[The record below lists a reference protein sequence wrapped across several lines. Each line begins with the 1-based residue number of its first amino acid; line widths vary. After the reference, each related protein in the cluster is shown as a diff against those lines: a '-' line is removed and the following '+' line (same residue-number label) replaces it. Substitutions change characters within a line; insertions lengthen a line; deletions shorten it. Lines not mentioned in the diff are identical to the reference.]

1 MRILLTSGPTRQ
13 YIDPVRYISNAS
25 SGRMGCCLA
34 EAFLELGHEVVIVSG
49 PVSIDYPSAAK
60 VVPVVSTEDMLAAAA
75 EEFLNCHGMVG
86 VAAPCDY
93 RPVVIAENKIKKSG
107 ERIQIELIETPDV
120 VASLGQKKRKN
131 QWTVG
136 FALETED
143 AHFRAITKLHR
154 KNCDLVVLNGVSAI
168 DSAETSIEVFD
179 PAGEIVLAAAGS
191 KSKIANLIA
200 KKIQTHL
207 IGQDCE
213 Q

>member
-34 EAFLELGHEVVIVSG
+34 EAFIELGHEVVIVSG
-49 PVSIDYPSAAK
+49 PVSIEYPPEAK
-60 VVPVVSTEDMLAAAA
+60 IVSVVSTEEMLAAAA
-75 EEFLNCHGMVG
+75 EEFLTCHGMVG

-93 RPVVIAENKIKKSG
+93 RPIVIAENKIKKSG
-107 ERIQIELIETPDV
+107 ERIQIELVETPDV
-120 VASLGQKKRKN
+120 VALLGSEKRDD

-154 KNCDLVVLNGVSAI
+154 KNCDLVVLNGVTAI
-168 DSAETSIEVFD
+168 DSSQNSVEVFN
-179 PAGEIVLAAAGS
+179 PAGEIVLTASGG
-191 KSKIANLIA
+191 KSEIAKLIAN
-200 KKIQTHL
+200 KIQTTL
-207 IGQDCE
+207 IDLNLS
-213 Q
+213 